1 MEDAEEY
8 GCAERLEKFFTSQLK
23 AQGLV
28 DEEATKPKA
37 KKRKL

>member
-8 GCAERLEKFFTSQLK
+8 GCAERLNKFFDTQLK

-28 DEEATKPKA
+28 DEEASKPKA
-37 KKRKL
+37 KKRRF